1 MIQSNV
7 DISTLTSQSALNKL
21 ESLSRSKSNEKEI
34 DKVAGEFQS
43 MCYAHLVKAMFATTE
58 DSALWG
64 DSHAS
69 GILRSMFIDAVANS
83 GGAESLNIRASIK
96 KDLYKNMEVENTPEM
111 LNTNAITY
119 SEDFHSNNQE
129 SVNVLL

>member
-83 GGAESLNIRASIK
+83 GGAESLNIRASIE
-96 KDLYKNMEVENTPEM
+96 KDLYKNMGVDTSPET
-111 LNTNAITY
+111 LNTNIITD
-119 SEDFHSNNQE
+119 SEDFHFNNQE

>member
-96 KDLYKNMEVENTPEM
+96 KDLYKNMGVDTSPET
-111 LNTNAITY
+111 LNTNIITD
-119 SEDFHSNNQE
+119 SEDFHFNNQE

>member
-1 MIQSNV
+1 MIQPNV

-96 KDLYKNMEVENTPEM
+96 KDLYKNMGV
-111 LNTNAITY
+111 
-119 SEDFHSNNQE
+119 
-129 SVNVLL
+129 

>member
-1 MIQSNV
+1 M
-7 DISTLTSQSALNKL
+7 

-96 KDLYKNMEVENTPEM
+96 KDLYKNMGVENTPEM
-111 LNTNAITY
+111 LNTNAITD
-119 SEDFHSNNQE
+119 SEDFHFNNQE

>member
-1 MIQSNV
+1 
-7 DISTLTSQSALNKL
+7 
-21 ESLSRSKSNEKEI
+21 
-34 DKVAGEFQS
+34 

-96 KDLYKNMEVENTPEM
+96 KDLYKNMGVENTPEM
-111 LNTNAITY
+111 LNTNAITD
-119 SEDFHSNNQE
+119 SEDFHFNNQE